1 MNCVWKLHYEMV
13 IFYFV
18 ITFLVYQLFDN
29 VGILHYIKIILRH
42 YINTL
47 YIYCSIFE
55 SNMEIMLQSRY
66 ICVHQSG
73 KFLKAS

>member
-18 ITFLVYQLFDN
+18 ITFLAYQLFDN
-29 VGILHYIKIILRH
+29 VDILHYIKIILRH
-42 YINTL
+42 YIKTL
-47 YIYCSIFE
+47 YVYCSTFE

-66 ICVHQSG
+66 IYVHQSD
-73 KFLKAS
+73 KFLKES